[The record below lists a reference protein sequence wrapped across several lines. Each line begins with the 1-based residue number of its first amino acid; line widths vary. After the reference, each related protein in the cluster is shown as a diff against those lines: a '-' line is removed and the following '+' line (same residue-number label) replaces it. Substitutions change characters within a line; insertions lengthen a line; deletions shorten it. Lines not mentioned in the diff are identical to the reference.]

1 METTH
6 RGWNSRGYLPHFDAA
21 GVYQAITYRLA
32 DSLPQ
37 EVVERIEREIGD
49 LPPDEHAEERR
60 QRCEVWLDRGLGA
73 CHLGDQRIAGIV
85 LDAWL
90 HFAGQRYDLCA
101 WVVMPNHVHALIRE
115 RPGFPLA
122 RVIDSW
128 KTWTA
133 RRANLAL
140 GRSGTFWQADYW
152 DRFIRDERHYL
163 AAVAY
168 IHDNPAKAG
177 LAGSA
182 AEWGWSSA
190 REHGR
195 AARRAALPG
204 ACTLT
209 QREEPP
215 PSDASAV
222 EWEHAR
228 AARRAAL
235 PGAGTHTHREE
246 PPLSDAPRSD
256 DAPPG
261 EPGRAPGSAA
271 LRAALPAWPAGLE
284 PLGGSLADAFGA
296 EAAGDLLAAL
306 ARPRS
311 PAFRANLLRA
321 TAAEVQ
327 AACAAAGIRCDPL
340 PFAPWAFATD
350 ADGEAALKRSPLM
363 AEGRIYLQSPTS
375 QLAALLADP
384 RPGLTW
390 LDACAA
396 PGGKTG
402 VLAMLAGAATAGLA
416 LERARVRYDL
426 LRHNL
431 ARQGCAQVEARCCDA
446 RHPDP
451 ALRRRRFARIL
462 VDAPCAGSGTIDP
475 GEARSFAHLAGRYDG
490 YVAIKT
496 EQQYGIVL
504 AAAALLAGDGVLTYC
519 TCSLDPAENEALV
532 AAVLAARPELAC
544 VPFPALPPLP
554 TPRRAAALRW
564 CGHDLPPEVAHALR
578 LDPGPGGEG
587 FFVARLARRG

>member
-1 METTH
+1 M
-6 RGWNSRGYLPHFDAA
+6 S
-21 GVYQAITYRLA
+21 
-32 DSLPQ
+32 
-37 EVVERIEREIGD
+37 
-49 LPPDEHAEERR
+49 
-60 QRCEVWLDRGLGA
+60 
-73 CHLGDQRIAGIV
+73 
-85 LDAWL
+85 
-90 HFAGQRYDLCA
+90 
-101 WVVMPNHVHALIRE
+101 
-115 RPGFPLA
+115 
-122 RVIDSW
+122 
-128 KTWTA
+128 
-133 RRANLAL
+133 
-140 GRSGTFWQADYW
+140 
-152 DRFIRDERHYL
+152 
-163 AAVAY
+163 
-168 IHDNPAKAG
+168 
-177 LAGSA
+177 
-182 AEWGWSSA
+182 
-190 REHGR
+190 
-195 AARRAALPG
+195 
-204 ACTLT
+204 
-209 QREEPP
+209 
-215 PSDASAV
+215 
-222 EWEHAR
+222 
-228 AARRAAL
+228 
-235 PGAGTHTHREE
+235 
-246 PPLSDAPRSD
+246 
-256 DAPPG
+256 
-261 EPGRAPGSAA
+261 
-271 LRAALPAWPAGLE
+271 WPAGLE

-296 EAAGDLLAAL
+296 GAASDLLAAL

-350 ADGEAALKRSPLM
+350 AAGEAALKRSPLM
-363 AEGRIYLQSPTS
+363 AEGLIYLQSPTS

-384 RPGLTW
+384 RPGLPW

-402 VLAMLAGAATAGLA
+402 VLAMLAGAATPGLA
-416 LERARVRYDL
+416 LERARVRYEL

-490 YVAIKT
+490 YIAIKA

-504 AAAALLAGDGVLTYC
+504 AAADLLAGDGVLTYC

-544 VPFPALPPLP
+544 TPFPALPPLP

-564 CGHDLPPEVAHALR
+564 RGHDLPHEVANALR